1 MDPKWRGENIRNKRI
16 ARVSHPPHCGR
27 GAFTLI
33 ELLVVIAIIALL
45 MAILLPVL
53 GRVRKQAR
61 AVACQSNL
69 RQWGTIW
76 ATDVAANG
84 GQVPEGWQ
92 PEWWKGHQPEPLF
105 GWARF
110 YPWIGFERKE
120 DIDPIKGIVCCP
132 MASVKPTEQIDRFPG
147 GTFLA
152 WGSDWWHGSY
162 GVNMC
167 FPWCVPVGHP
177 LRDRVHTDFRHGA
190 RVPVLLDS
198 ARAWALP
205 DNNDP
210 PPACDAIPIEPT
222 DGARMEPFCIN
233 RHNGGVNGLFLDRS
247 VRKIGLKELW
257 TLKWNKLSN
266 TAGPWTKAGGVQRE
280 DWPAW
285 MRKFKDY

>member
-1 MDPKWRGENIRNKRI
+1 MDPKWRGENIRSKRI

-190 RVPVLLDS
+190 RVDAEVQGLL
-198 ARAWALP
+198 RAVRSRRRGASSGEGAGDVQEAVEALELG
-205 DNNDP
+205 
-210 PPACDAIPIEPT
+210 PPATGQSGQAEEAAPRGDAGFSEEPP
-222 DGARMEPFCIN
+222 GR
-233 RHNGGVNGLFLDRS
+233 R
-247 VRKIGLKELW
+247 
-257 TLKWNKLSN
+257 
-266 TAGPWTKAGGVQRE
+266 
-280 DWPAW
+280 
-285 MRKFKDY
+285 